1 MRHSAVGMDDLDQRI
16 DALYAGSPSDFTAA
30 RDALA
35 GDLRAAGER
44 DEADRVRRLRRP
56 TKIAAELNRLAR
68 EEPGGMAAAIEAE
81 GALEGAQRGVLEGT
95 GSADE
100 LRDAERREAEAVGA
114 LSADPAIRAALRLA
128 ARSADAR
135 DDLRRGRISQDPEAD
150 PAAGL
155 FGMGPV
161 SVPPRPAEP
170 APVAP
175 PPAAPPPA
183 GGDELAAARARRERA
198 SARQAAETAARAAA
212 RAERAAQEELNR
224 ARRRATQAGSEARRA
239 AEVAER
245 LARELDEARAL
256 QSAREDEARKAET
269 AHTAAEAAAEEAAAQ
284 REAADRAAAQAEDG

>member
-1 MRHSAVGMDDLDQRI
+1 MDDLDQRI
-16 DALYAGSPSDFTAA
+16 DALYAGSPSDFTAG

-35 GDLRAAGER
+35 KDLRAAGER

-68 EEPGGMAAAIEAE
+68 EEPGGMAAAIDAE
-81 GALEGAQRGVLEGT
+81 GALEAAQRGVLEGT

-100 LRDAERREAEAVGA
+100 LRDAERREADAVAA

-161 SVPPRPAEP
+161 RFRPGPRSPLPRRPRRPRLGRPRETSWPPPGPGVSARRPRQAGRDGGPRRGAGGARRPGGAQPRAPARDPGRRRGAARGRGGRPAG
-170 APVAP
+170 A
-175 PPAAPPPA
+175 
-183 GGDELAAARARRERA
+183 
-198 SARQAAETAARAAA
+198 
-212 RAERAAQEELNR
+212 
-224 ARRRATQAGSEARRA
+224 
-239 AEVAER
+239 
-245 LARELDEARAL
+245 
-256 QSAREDEARKAET
+256 
-269 AHTAAEAAAEEAAAQ
+269 
-284 REAADRAAAQAEDG
+284 